1 MNKEIYFNRM
11 TLKSKRT
18 KIIKTEAEKFGFISC
33 GISKAEFLEDQASNL
48 EKWLKKNYNGKMSYM
63 ERNFDK
69 RLDPRKLVQDSK
81 SVISLS
87 FNYYT
92 KKKQLD
98 PNSFKV
104 SKYAFGNDYHFVIK
118 NKLNKLLSSLKNKI
132 GDFNARVFVDSAP
145 VMERAWAERSG
156 LGWVGKNT
164 LMISKK
170 KGSYFFLAEIICDLE
185 LDYDIPV
192 MDHCGTCTACIDA
205 CPTDA
210 IIKPYVLDSN
220 KCISYLTIELK
231 DSIPKQFENKMQDW
245 IFGCDICQ
253 DVCPWNKFSKEN
265 EHALFQPSDKFLN
278 MKKNDWIELTEETF
292 KKVFK
297 NSPIKRAN
305 FKGLKKNISFI
316 KNSN

>member
-1 MNKEIYFNRM
+1 M
-11 TLKSKRT
+11 TLKNKRT

-33 GISKAEFLEDQASNL
+33 GISKAEILEDHALNL

-185 LDYDIPV
+185 LEYDLPV

-316 KNSN
+316 KNPN

>member
-1 MNKEIYFNRM
+1 M
-11 TLKSKRT
+11 TLKNKRT
-18 KIIKTEAEKFGFISC
+18 KIIKTEAKKFGFISC
-33 GISKAEFLEDQASNL
+33 GISKAEFLEDHASYL

-69 RLDPRKLVQDSK
+69 RLDPRKLVHGSK

-98 PNSFKV
+98 SNSYKV

-118 NKLNKLLSSLKNKI
+118 NKLNKLLLSLKNKI
-132 GDFNARVFVDSAP
+132 GNFNARVFVDSAP
-145 VMERAWAERSG
+145 VMERAWAEKSG

-185 LDYDIPV
+185 LDHDMPV

-205 CPTDA
+205 CPTEA

-253 DVCPWNKFSKEN
+253 DVCPWNKFSEEN
-265 EHALFQPSDKFLN
+265 NHILLQPSDKFLN

-305 FKGLKKNISFI
+305 FNGLKKNISFI

>member
-1 MNKEIYFNRM
+1 
-11 TLKSKRT
+11 
-18 KIIKTEAEKFGFISC
+18 
-33 GISKAEFLEDQASNL
+33 
-48 EKWLKKNYNGKMSYM
+48 M

-305 FKGLKKNISFI
+305 FKGLKKYFI
-316 KNSN
+316 Y

>member
-1 MNKEIYFNRM
+1 M
-11 TLKSKRT
+11 TLKNKRT

-170 KGSYFFLAEIICDLE
+170 KGSYFFLIL
-185 LDYDIPV
+185 
-192 MDHCGTCTACIDA
+192 
-205 CPTDA
+205 
-210 IIKPYVLDSN
+210 
-220 KCISYLTIELK
+220 
-231 DSIPKQFENKMQDW
+231 
-245 IFGCDICQ
+245 
-253 DVCPWNKFSKEN
+253 
-265 EHALFQPSDKFLN
+265 
-278 MKKNDWIELTEETF
+278 
-292 KKVFK
+292 
-297 NSPIKRAN
+297 
-305 FKGLKKNISFI
+305 
-316 KNSN
+316 

>member
-1 MNKEIYFNRM
+1 MN
-11 TLKSKRT
+11 LKNKRT
-18 KIIKTEAEKFGFISC
+18 KIIKTEAKKYGFISC
-33 GISKAEFLEDQASNL
+33 GISKAEFLEDHAIYL
-48 EKWLKKNYNGKMSYM
+48 EKWLKKKHNGKMLYM

-69 RLDPRKLVQDSK
+69 RLDPTKLVHGSK
-81 SVISLS
+81 SIISLS

-118 NKLNKLLSSLKNKI
+118 NKLKKLLSSLIEKI

-145 VMERAWAERSG
+145 VMERAWAEKSG
-156 LGWVGKNT
+156 LGWIGKNA

-185 LDYDIPV
+185 LDYDKPV
-192 MDHCGTCTACIDA
+192 TDHCGTCTACIDA
-205 CPTDA
+205 CPTNA

-231 DSIPKQFENKMQDW
+231 DSIPKQYENKMEDW

-253 DVCPWNKFSKEN
+253 DVCPWNKFSEEN
-265 EHALFQPSDKFLN
+265 NHTLLQPSDKFLN
-278 MKKNDWIELTEETF
+278 MKKKDWIELTEETF

-297 NSPIKRAN
+297 KSPIKRAN
-305 FKGLKKNISFI
+305 FMGLKKNISFI

>member
-1 MNKEIYFNRM
+1 M
-11 TLKSKRT
+11 TLKNSRT
-18 KIIKTEAEKFGFISC
+18 KIIKTEAEKLGFISC
-33 GISKAEFLEDQASNL
+33 GISKAEFLEDHATNL
-48 EKWLKKNYNGKMSYM
+48 EKWLKKKYNGKMSYM

-69 RLDPRKLVQDSK
+69 RLDPTKLVHGSK

-92 KKKQLD
+92 KKKQID

-104 SKYAFGNDYHFVIK
+104 SKYAFGNDYHFVVK
-118 NKLNKLLSSLKNKI
+118 NKLNKLLSSLKDKI

-145 VMERAWAERSG
+145 VMERAWAQKSG

-185 LDYDIPV
+185 LDYDKPV
-192 MDHCGTCTACIDA
+192 MDHCGTCSACIDA
-205 CPTDA
+205 CPTNA

-231 DSIPKQFENKMQDW
+231 DSIPSQFENKMQDW
-245 IFGCDICQ
+245 IFGCDVCQ
-253 DVCPWNKFSKEN
+253 DVCPWNKFSEEN
-265 EHALFQPSDKFLN
+265 NHTLLQPSDKFLH
-278 MKKNDWIELTEETF
+278 MKKSDWIELTEETF

-297 NSPIKRAN
+297 NSPIKRAKFN
-305 FKGLKKNISFI
+305 GLKKNISFI
-316 KNSN
+316 KNTN

>member
-1 MNKEIYFNRM
+1 M
-11 TLKSKRT
+11 TLKNKRT

>member
-1 MNKEIYFNRM
+1 M
-11 TLKSKRT
+11 TLKNSRT
-18 KIIKTEAEKFGFISC
+18 KIIKTEAEKLGFISC
-33 GISKAEFLEDQASNL
+33 GISKAEFLEDHATNL
-48 EKWLKKNYNGKMSYM
+48 EKWLKKKYNGKMSYM

-69 RLDPRKLVQDSK
+69 RLDPTKLVHGSK

-92 KKKQLD
+92 KKKQID

-104 SKYAFGNDYHFVIK
+104 SKYAFGNDYHFVVK
-118 NKLNKLLSSLKNKI
+118 NILNKLLSSLKDKI

-145 VMERAWAERSG
+145 VMERAWAQKSG

-185 LDYDIPV
+185 LDYDKPV
-192 MDHCGTCTACIDA
+192 MNHCGTCSACIDA
-205 CPTDA
+205 CPTNA

-231 DSIPKQFENKMQDW
+231 DSIPSQFENKMQDW
-245 IFGCDICQ
+245 IFGCDVCQ
-253 DVCPWNKFSKEN
+253 DVCPWNKFSEEN
-265 EHALFQPSDKFLN
+265 NHTLLQPSDKFLH
-278 MKKNDWIELTEETF
+278 MKKSDWIELTEETF

-297 NSPIKRAN
+297 NSPIKRAKFN
-305 FKGLKKNISFI
+305 GLKKNISFI
-316 KNSN
+316 KNTN

>member
-1 MNKEIYFNRM
+1 MDISYK
-11 TLKSKRT
+11 T
-18 KIIKTEAEKFGFISC
+18 KLIKQKAFELGFSHV
-33 GISKAEFLEDQASNL
+33 GISKSMFLEKEAKQLEVWLSN
-48 EKWLKKNYNGKMSYM
+48 NFHGKMQYM
-63 ERNFDK
+63 ENYFDK
-69 RLDPRKLVQDSK
+69 RTDPGKLVDGAK
-81 SVISLS
+81 SVISLL
-87 FNYYT
+87 FNYHNPL
-92 KKKQLD
+92 KQQD
-98 PNSFKV
+98 EDAPKISQ
-104 SKYAFGNDYHFVIK
+104 YAYGKDYHFV
-118 NKLNKLLSSLKNKI
+118 LNKKLLELQNFI
-132 GDFNARVFVDSAP
+132 TTNFGEINCRGFVDSAP

-170 KGSYFFLAEIICDLE
+170 RGSYFFLAEIICDLE
-185 LDYDIPV
+185 LEYDLPV

-278 MKKNDWIELTEETF
+278 MKKNDWNELTEETF

>member
-1 MNKEIYFNRM
+1 M
-11 TLKSKRT
+11 TLKNKRT

-33 GISKAEFLEDQASNL
+33 GISKAEFLEDHALNL

>member
-1 MNKEIYFNRM
+1 M
-11 TLKSKRT
+11 TLKNKRT

-185 LDYDIPV
+185 LDYDLPV

-265 EHALFQPSDKFLN
+265 EHALFQPSDEFLN

>member
-1 MNKEIYFNRM
+1 M
-11 TLKSKRT
+11 TLKNKRT

-170 KGSYFFLAEIICDLE
+170 RGSYFFLAEIICDLE
-185 LDYDIPV
+185 LEYDLPV

>member
-1 MNKEIYFNRM
+1 M
-11 TLKSKRT
+11 TLKNKRT

-132 GDFNARVFVDSAP
+132 GNFNARVFVDSAP

>member
-1 MNKEIYFNRM
+1 M
-11 TLKSKRT
+11 TLKNKRT

-104 SKYAFGNDYHFVIK
+104 SKYAFGSDYHFVIK

>member
-1 MNKEIYFNRM
+1 M
-11 TLKSKRT
+11 TLKNKRT

-156 LGWVGKNT
+156 LGWIGKNT

-185 LDYDIPV
+185 LDYDLPV

>member
-1 MNKEIYFNRM
+1 
-11 TLKSKRT
+11 
-18 KIIKTEAEKFGFISC
+18 
-33 GISKAEFLEDQASNL
+33 
-48 EKWLKKNYNGKMSYM
+48 M

-170 KGSYFFLAEIICDLE
+170 KGSYFFLAEIICD
-185 LDYDIPV
+185 
-192 MDHCGTCTACIDA
+192 
-205 CPTDA
+205 
-210 IIKPYVLDSN
+210 
-220 KCISYLTIELK
+220 
-231 DSIPKQFENKMQDW
+231 
-245 IFGCDICQ
+245 
-253 DVCPWNKFSKEN
+253 
-265 EHALFQPSDKFLN
+265 FL
-278 MKKNDWIELTEETF
+278 
-292 KKVFK
+292 
-297 NSPIKRAN
+297 
-305 FKGLKKNISFI
+305 G
-316 KNSN
+316 

>member
-1 MNKEIYFNRM
+1 
-11 TLKSKRT
+11 
-18 KIIKTEAEKFGFISC
+18 
-33 GISKAEFLEDQASNL
+33 
-48 EKWLKKNYNGKMSYM
+48 MSYM

-69 RLDPRKLVQDSK
+69 RLDPTKLVHGSK

-92 KKKQLD
+92 KKKQID

-104 SKYAFGNDYHFVIK
+104 SKYAFGNDYHFVVK
-118 NKLNKLLSSLKNKI
+118 NKLNKLLSSLKDKI

-145 VMERAWAERSG
+145 VMERAWAQKSG

-185 LDYDIPV
+185 LDYDKPV
-192 MDHCGTCTACIDA
+192 MDHCGTCSACIDA
-205 CPTDA
+205 CPTNA

-231 DSIPKQFENKMQDW
+231 DSIPSQFENKMQDW
-245 IFGCDICQ
+245 IFGCDVCQ
-253 DVCPWNKFSKEN
+253 DVCPWNKFSEEN
-265 EHALFQPSDKFLN
+265 NHTLLQPSDKFLH
-278 MKKNDWIELTEETF
+278 MKKSDWIELTEETF

-297 NSPIKRAN
+297 NSPIKRAKFN
-305 FKGLKKNISFI
+305 GLKKNISFI

>member
-1 MNKEIYFNRM
+1 M
-11 TLKSKRT
+11 TLKNKRT

-156 LGWVGKNT
+156 LGWIGKNT

-185 LDYDIPV
+185 LDYDIQV